1 MPSIEAFYSKGRT
14 AMQSVTQL
22 QRLKNNQQKISMVT
36 CYDYWSAQL
45 VAASSM
51 DCLLVGDSLAVVM
64 HGYASTVHATL
75 DLMLPHVSAVARG
88 AGSKLVVADM
98 PFMTASGD
106 LSSGVT
112 AATALIQAGAHAVK
126 IEGTGH
132 QALLIE
138 HLVEAGIPVVGH
150 LGLTPQSVLQLGG
163 HRVQA
168 KDEAAARCLVS
179 DAQKVEA
186 AGAAALVLECVPAK
200 VAAKIAKVLQIP
212 VIGIGAGVDV
222 DGQVLVLQDLLG
234 ANPEFKPKF
243 LRKYADLSSSI
254 GQALDRYHEDV
265 QSGAF
270 PARCESY
277 A

>member
-1 MPSIEAFYSKGRT
+1 
-14 AMQSVTQL
+14 MQSVSQL

-45 VAASSM
+45 IAASSM

-64 HGYASTVHATL
+64 HGYESTVYATL

-106 LSSGVT
+106 LSSGVS

-126 IEGTGH
+126 IEGAGH
-132 QALLIE
+132 QALLIG

-179 DAQKVEA
+179 DAEKVEA

-200 VAAKIAKVLQIP
+200 VAAKIAGALKIP

-234 ANPEFKPKF
+234 ANPGFKPKF

-270 PARCESY
+270 PDRCESY